1 MYYILNSYTK
11 LVEGDNGAV
20 IIKTDTKESFDL
32 NINDFN
38 ILKNILSNECTTLS
52 KDVHFLPILLERK
65 FVVKNP
71 KRIEMDQFKYFDFD
85 LEKNGLVSFK
95 LSKLIIEFDGRCSLD
110 CKFCNPEDKIAFASC
125 SCKRSNTK
133 ICKCNLKKLVDSIKK
148 FSVEKIMIIGGDPF
162 IYSYDI
168 VSEFLELLKD
178 EEYNGEIVINSNLA
192 YWENK
197 HFEKLSLFSNVRIN
211 IIMFGFNE
219 SDYLIITNT
228 KKVFRRVIDNIKKV
242 KKYRIN
248 ANITILL
255 NDFTILSAQDSMKLS
270 EFGLPIGYK
279 YIYNENYTNKLIL
292 NDFTKRLM
300 TIDYYQC
307 QLLEKTNCCLYSQL
321 FLSSDLKIYPCPS
334 LRDFCLGD
342 LGKESFTSIIQRKE
356 YKKFWFLSKN
366 KIENCDKCKYRLQ
379 CYDCRGVE
387 YAVTNDLLKEHY
399 CSIAQQ
405 LEREK

>member
-1 MYYILNSYTK
+1 MYYMLNAYTK

-20 IIKTDTKESFDL
+20 IIKTDTKESIDL

-38 ILKNILSNECTTLS
+38 ILKSILSNECTTLLNDLDFF
-52 KDVHFLPILLERK
+52 KILLERK
-65 FVVKNP
+65 FIIKSSKKIN
-71 KRIEMDQFKYFDFD
+71 IDQFKYFDFN
-85 LEKNGLVSFK
+85 LEKNGLISFK

-110 CKFCNPEDKIAFASC
+110 CKFCNPEDRTSFASC

-133 ICKCNLKKLVDSIKK
+133 IYKYDLKELVGYIKR

-162 IYSYDI
+162 VYSYER
-168 VSEFLELLKD
+168 VSEFLDLLKD
-178 EEYNGEIVINSNLA
+178 EEYSGEIVINSNLA

-219 SDYLIITNT
+219 SDYNIITNT
-228 KKVFRRVIDNIKKV
+228 KKVFRRVTDNIKKV

-248 ANITILL
+248 ANITVLL
-255 NDFTILSAQDSMKLS
+255 NDIIILSAQESMKLS

-279 YIYNENYTNKLIL
+279 YIYNEKYTNSLIL

-300 TIDYYQC
+300 TVDYYQC
-307 QLLEKTNCCLYSQL
+307 QLLEKTNCCLYSQF
-321 FLSSDLKIYPCPS
+321 FLSSDFKIYPCPS

-342 LGKESFTSIIQRKE
+342 LEKESFTSIIQRKE

-387 YAVTNDLLKEHY
+387 YTVTKNLLKEHY
-399 CSIAQQ
+399 CSIAHH
-405 LEREK
+405 LG